1 VRLRDLA
8 KTGAVVTA
16 ATMFINALAYLAPL
30 LGARKLTPADF
41 SVLATVLAICAVFSV
56 PGVGLQTATAVR
68 VARGERMA
76 TTRLGLVT
84 AVLTAGALLLAGP
97 VLTANLYLGWEVIV
111 LTAALVLP
119 VTVCGG
125 WLGLLQGQH
134 QFGRL
139 AIGMVLLGLG
149 RFGGLV
155 TGIALGLSVT
165 GILMCAVAGA
175 IVAILPIALLVPHGK
190 DARPIGMAK
199 EVGAAV
205 LAVAAILVMSYMD
218 VLAARHLLSPE
229 NSAEYAVL
237 SVLTKGALWAPQV
250 VTVLALPHLAARRRG
265 ALAFATAAVAAT
277 GAVLV
282 GAAAVFSELAV
293 SLAGGEQYSHLARYA
308 PAFALTGA
316 AYALAFLFINTR
328 IAYQA
333 KFASLPAWL
342 SVGGFAVAV
351 MLIPHPGIA
360 TIVTCAAS
368 SAVACLV
375 LSAAALAWQRGPAP
389 VASPTAQLPS
399 ASSLAET
406 SAEPAPASDALAS
419 GPAPKARR

>member
-1 VRLRDLA
+1 MRLRDLA

-97 VLTANLYLGWEVIV
+97 VLTANLYLGWEIIV

-125 WLGLLQGQH
+125 WLGILQGQH
-134 QFGRL
+134 LFGRL

-165 GILMCAVAGA
+165 GILLCAVAGA
-175 IVAILPIALLVPHGK
+175 VVAILPIALLVPHGK

-218 VLAARHLLSPE
+218 VLAARHLLSPV

-250 VTVLALPHLAARRRG
+250 VTVLALPHLAARRRY
-265 ALAFATAAVAAT
+265 ALAFATTAVALT

-282 GAAAVFSELAV
+282 GAAALFSELAV
-293 SLAGGEQYSHLARYA
+293 RLAGGDQYGHLARYA

-333 KFASLPAWL
+333 KFASLPAWI

-351 MLIPHPGIA
+351 QLIPNPGIA

-368 SAVACLV
+368 SAIACLI
-375 LSAAALAWQRGPAP
+375 LSAAALAWQRGPTPATTP
-389 VASPTAQLPS
+389 VASPESVPAAPLADTAMS
-399 ASSLAET
+399 
-406 SAEPAPASDALAS
+406 PADEEIGRAHV
-419 GPAPKARR
+419 